1 MIIKP
6 RAVRDIAKAANLDSE
21 FIDRNMDALIEFT
34 YKIAK
39 RERKFCQDKLRAW
52 MFNTD
57 ITKPSLLD
65 ILNEDEDYDL
75 V

>member
-6 RAVRDIAKAANLDSE
+6 RAVRDIAKAANLDGE

-52 MFNTD
+52 MFSTD